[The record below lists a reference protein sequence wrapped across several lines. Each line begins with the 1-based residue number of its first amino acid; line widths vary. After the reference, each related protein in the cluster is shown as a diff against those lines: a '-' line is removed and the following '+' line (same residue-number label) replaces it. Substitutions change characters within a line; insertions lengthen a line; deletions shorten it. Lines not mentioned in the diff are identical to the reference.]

1 MILRLLSLV
10 AALTLLVGCAN
21 QATKDVDV
29 VGEFHKRYTAM
40 CEAMDQG
47 DVERAEQLS
56 KEINT
61 WLECLSAEEQTLI
74 SRTLTQH

>member
-10 AALTLLVGCAN
+10 AALTLFVCCAN

-29 VGEFHKRYTAM
+29 VGEFHKRYTTM

-61 WLECLSAEEQTLI
+61 WLEGLSAEEQTLI

>member
-10 AALTLLVGCAN
+10 AALTLFVCCAN

-29 VGEFHKRYTAM
+29 VGEFHKRYTTM

-61 WLECLSAEEQTLI
+61 WLEGLSAEEQTLI
-74 SRTLTQH
+74 SRTLTQR